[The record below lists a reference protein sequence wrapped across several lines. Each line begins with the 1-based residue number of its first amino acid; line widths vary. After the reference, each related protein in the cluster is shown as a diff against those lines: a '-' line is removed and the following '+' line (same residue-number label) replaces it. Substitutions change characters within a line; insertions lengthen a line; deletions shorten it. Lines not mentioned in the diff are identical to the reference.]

1 MNETEPQR
9 RRTLSGV
16 ICVMEIRWA
25 AVMSPGVSP
34 AHRSRAARRFMVSSA
49 RDGGTATGRSRT
61 CTGDAHQA
69 CGHVRFASPAV
80 PGRRAESSVML
91 CGCSCHRACPL
102 SGRKEAVPVTVWQ
115 RRCACPGLEHERTS
129 QGDPGDFLPGWEEY
143 RETYE
148 FESRRRSQARKDAFN
163 AARSASSGKTR
174 DEIQDLYIAELRAR
188 GLEIPSEPFLAA
200 AVDLLSGDAR
210 AWPGKLW
217 KWVQRDLLRS

>member
-1 MNETEPQR
+1 
-9 RRTLSGV
+9 
-16 ICVMEIRWA
+16 MEIRGA
-25 AVMSPGVSP
+25 AVMSPGVPP
-34 AHRSRAARRFMVSSA
+34 AHRSPTAGRFMVSSA
-49 RDGGTATGRSRT
+49 RVGGAATGRSRA

-69 CGHVRFASPAV
+69 CGHVRVASPAV
-80 PGRRAESSVML
+80 PGRRAESSIML
-91 CGCSCHRACPL
+91 CRCSCHRACPL
-102 SGRKEAVPVTVWQ
+102 SGRKEAVPVTAWQ

-210 AWPGKLW
+210 AGLGKIW
-217 KWVQRDLLRS
+217 KWVRRDLLRA

>member
-1 MNETEPQR
+1 
-9 RRTLSGV
+9 
-16 ICVMEIRWA
+16 
-25 AVMSPGVSP
+25 
-34 AHRSRAARRFMVSSA
+34 
-49 RDGGTATGRSRT
+49 
-61 CTGDAHQA
+61 
-69 CGHVRFASPAV
+69 
-80 PGRRAESSVML
+80 
-91 CGCSCHRACPL
+91 L

-148 FESRRRSQARKDAFN
+148 PGSRRRSQARKEAFN
-163 AARSASSGKTR
+163 AARGASAGKTR